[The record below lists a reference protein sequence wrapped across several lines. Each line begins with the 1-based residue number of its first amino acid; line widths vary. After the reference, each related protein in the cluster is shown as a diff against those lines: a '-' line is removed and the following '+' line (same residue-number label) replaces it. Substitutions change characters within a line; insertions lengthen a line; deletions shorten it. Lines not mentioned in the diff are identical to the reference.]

1 MVGGYTI
8 YLVVQQSPL
17 NHNFALKHV
26 FMSKKII
33 IPVVLVF
40 VLAIVYFVF
49 ASDSSDDERNIAVP
63 VEQGEFIIDINVTGE
78 LQAKNSVKIM
88 GPQSMRRF
96 RINETTVQHI
106 IDEGTVVRKGQYV
119 GRLDAS
125 PIESKIQDAQ
135 INLQQEQSK
144 YTQTQLDTTLQMKE
158 ARNNIINL
166 EYVEQQKRNEYDQS
180 QYEPLAIQE
189 QRRIELEKATRSLE
203 QARENLLI
211 KKKQNIA
218 KMRDVGA
225 ALRKQEIELE
235 GLQQLKKEFMILA
248 PEDGMLIYHK
258 NWNGTV
264 KAGTQIRSWDPVI
277 ATLPD
282 LSTMLS
288 ITYVN
293 EVDIRNIKKGQKVEI
308 GLDAFPDKKLSGV
321 VTNVANVGE
330 QRRNSDAK
338 VFLVDIEL
346 VDTDD
351 LLRPAMTTS
360 NRIITEK
367 FSDVRYL
374 PLEAIHNQG
383 DSISYVFLS
392 KGFDVVKKEVAVG
405 MANSTHVIVKEGLS
419 ENDKVYLS
427 AVQEAE
433 NEAIE
438 LLNTEI
444 SQK

>member
-1 MVGGYTI
+1 
-8 YLVVQQSPL
+8 
-17 NHNFALKHV
+17 
-26 FMSKKII
+26 MSKKII
-33 IPVVLVF
+33 IPIVLVL
-40 VLAIVYFVF
+40 VLAVVYFVF
-49 ASDSSDDERNIAVP
+49 ANDGSDDNRNIAVP
-63 VEQGEFIIDINVTGE
+63 VEQGDFVIDINVTGE

-88 GPQSMRRF
+88 GPPTMRRF

-106 IDEGTVVRKGQYV
+106 IDEGTVVKKGQYV
-119 GRLDAS
+119 GRLDVS
-125 PIESKIQDAQ
+125 PVMSKIQDSQ
-135 INLQQEQSK
+135 IELQQDQSK
-144 YTQTQLDTTLQMKE
+144 FTQTQLDTTLQMKE

-166 EYVEQQKRNEYDQS
+166 TYVEEQKRNEYEQS

-189 QRRIELEKATRSLE
+189 QRRIELEKAKRALE
-203 QARENLLI
+203 QAKENLLI

-225 ALRKQEIELE
+225 AVRKQEIELE
-235 GLQQLKKEFMILA
+235 GLQELANGFQIIA

-264 KAGTQIRSWDPVI
+264 KAGSQIRSWDPVI

-282 LSTMLS
+282 LSEMLS

-293 EVDIRNIKKGQKVEI
+293 EVDIRNIKKGQQVEI
-308 GLDAFPDKKLSGV
+308 GLDAFPEKRLKGV

-330 QRRNSDAK
+330 QRKNSDAK
-338 VFLVDIEL
+338 VFLVNIEL

-360 NRIITEK
+360 NRIITEEYT
-367 FSDVRYL
+367 DVKYL

-383 DSISYVFLS
+383 DSVSFVYLED
-392 KGFDVVKKEVAVG
+392 GFDASKKEVKIG
-405 MANSTHVIVKEGLS
+405 KANSTHVIIKEGLT
-419 ENDKVYLS
+419 EKDRVYLS
-427 AVQEAE
+427 AIKGAE
-433 NEAIE
+433 DSPVKMLESG
-438 LLNTEI
+438 I